1 MKTKALNQS
10 LVMCSEKGFIYNIGE
25 VLWKPNGD
33 SFLEKCECL
42 ASHSGSS
49 FSCQTC
55 KFK

>member
-1 MKTKALNQS
+1 
-10 LVMCSEKGFIYNIGE
+10 MCTENGIIFNIGE

-33 SFLEKCECL
+33 NFLNKCECL

-55 KFK
+55 